1 MMKDKN
7 LVRIVVRSAIA
18 LGIVGTNLAA
28 VLLQMTIPEWS
39 MSAMLMVLGWYFGE
53 SISER
58 ISR

>member
-28 VLLQMTIPEWS
+28 VLLQMPIPEWS